1 MVGGLIEEVGQSLCL
16 QCLADGEVF
25 VEQSDFK
32 AFLQVALS
40 ARAEDEVLLKAVKKL
55 VNCPGWQTMVTFAN
69 EAAGSSGF
77 LCAVSVL
84 IGNLSNSNENQ
95 CLKPE

>member
-1 MVGGLIEEVGQSLCL
+1 M
-16 QCLADGEVF
+16 
-25 VEQSDFK
+25 EQSDFK
-32 AFLQVALS
+32 ALLQVALS

-69 EAAGSSGF
+69 EAAGSSSF

-84 IGNLSNSNENQ
+84 IRVSTDSNQNERI
-95 CLKPE
+95 KPE